1 MELSRVNLQYDDVKI
16 LICMCF
22 QTNPG
27 QSQMVLMNSEKFAL
41 LLAENLE
48 IGSDRMVVSEN
59 ISKSLYDFLLCS
71 E

>member
-1 MELSRVNLQYDDVKI
+1 MY
-16 LICMCF
+16 F

-27 QSQMVLMNSEKFAL
+27 QNQMVLMNSERFAL

-48 IGSDRMVVSEN
+48 IGSNRMVVSEN
-59 ISKSLYDFLLCS
+59 ISKSFSEFLLCN